1 MERSA
6 LFTRLMMAIDAAV
19 ATVAFVLSYYLRRFL
34 PDALGLY
41 RLGPIDHFLW
51 ILLPAIPAWW
61 LLLFVNGAYRDKV
74 ESPGTIVKLGLKVGG
89 GGLLFLS
96 LLLFL
101 IKAETF
107 HRTLLILFVA
117 VETCALILTRIGLGS
132 WLTWRRRAGKST
144 RHALIV
150 ADDQPETRSHLSLL
164 VERMLTSPT
173 AGVTPVGLLALDPSA
188 PPPMEHGL
196 PLRGSLEDL
205 PELLDQEVIDEV
217 YFVLPPSA
225 VNRIADYLKVCEEM
239 GVEGKVLAQL
249 YRPVLARPYVEEAFE
264 LPFFSFAPTP
274 LYLGQRYVKNLIDA
288 VGAAALLLVFA
299 LPMAVLGI
307 LIALTSKG
315 PILFKQERGGRHGRR
330 FVMYKFRT
338 MTADAERRQPE
349 LASRNEMSGPVFKIA
364 DDPRVT
370 PVGRWLRR
378 TSLDELPQ
386 LINILRGDMSLV
398 GPRPLPLSETAQIK
412 GPLRRRFS
420 MKPGITGLWQC
431 SGRSN
436 VDFAEWMRLDLEYVD
451 RWSLRGDL
459 SILAKTIV
467 AVLSGRGA
475 R

>member
-1 MERSA
+1 
-6 LFTRLMMAIDAAV
+6 MAIDAAV
-19 ATVAFVLSYYLRRFL
+19 LIAAFVLSYYLRRFL
-34 PDALGLY
+34 PLAMGLR
-41 RLGPIDHFLW
+41 RLGPIDHYLW
-51 ILLPAIPAWW
+51 MLLPTIPIWW
-61 LLLFVNGAYRDKV
+61 LLLFLNRAYRDKV

-89 GGLLFLS
+89 GGLLILS

-101 IKAETF
+101 IKFETF
-107 HRTLLILFVA
+107 QRTLLILFVV
-117 VETCALILTRIGLGS
+117 VETAALILTRWGLGS
-132 WLTWRRRAGKST
+132 WLAWRRRAGKSI

-150 ADDQPETRSHLSLL
+150 TDDQPEAWSHTALL
-164 VERMLTSPT
+164 LERMRSNPT
-173 AGVTPVGLLALDPSA
+173 AGVAPVGLLSLNPIPSQAA
-188 PPPMEHGL
+188 PDRP

-225 VNRIADYLKVCEEM
+225 VNRITDYLKVCEEM

-249 YRPVLARPYVEEAFE
+249 YQPTLARPYLEESFE

-274 LYLGQRYVKNLIDA
+274 LYLGQRYVKALIDIA
-288 VGAAALLLVFA
+288 GAALLLLVLA
-299 LPMAVLGI
+299 LPMAVIGA
-307 LIALTSKG
+307 LIVLTSKE
-315 PILFKQERGGRHGRR
+315 PILFKQERGGLHGRR

-338 MTADAERRQPE
+338 MIADAQQRQPE
-349 LASRNEMSGPVFKIA
+349 LVSRNEMSGPVFKIA

-370 PVGRWLRR
+370 PIGRWLRR

-431 SGRSN
+431 SGRSQ
-436 VDFAEWMRLDLEYVD
+436 VDFADWMRLDLEYVD
-451 RWSLRGDL
+451 HWSLRADL
-459 SILAKTIV
+459 QILGKTIF

>member
-1 MERSA
+1 MERGA

-19 ATVAFVLSYYLRRFL
+19 LTAAFVSSYYVRQFL
-34 PDALGLY
+34 PAALGLPG
-41 RLGPIDHFLW
+41 LGPIDHSLW
-51 ILLPAIPAWW
+51 ILLPTIPIWW
-61 LLLFVNGAYRDKV
+61 LLLFLNGAYGDKV
-74 ESPGTIVKLGLKVGG
+74 QSPSAVVKLGVKVGA
-89 GGLLFLS
+89 GGLLLLS

-101 IKAETF
+101 IKFDTF
-107 HRTLLILFVA
+107 SRTLLILFIV
-117 VETCALILTRIGLGS
+117 VETAALILTRIGLGS
-132 WLTWRRRAGKST
+132 WLTWRRRAGKFT

-150 ADDQPETRSHLSLL
+150 TDDQPEARSHASLL
-164 VERMLTSPT
+164 VERMRNSPA
-173 AGVTPVGLLALDPSA
+173 AGVTPVGLLSLDPSA
-188 PPPMEHGL
+188 QPGVEHGL

-225 VNRIADYLKVCEEM
+225 LNRITDYLKVCEEM

-249 YRPVLARPYVEEAFE
+249 YRPALARPYVEEAFE
-264 LPFFSFAPTP
+264 FPFFSFTPTP
-274 LYLGQRYVKNLIDA
+274 LYLGQRYVKTLIDA
-288 VGAAALLLVFA
+288 AGAAALLLVFA
-299 LPMAVLGI
+299 LPMAVI
-307 LIALTSKG
+307 SSLIALTSKG
-315 PILFKQERGGRHGRR
+315 PILFKQERGGLHGRR
-330 FVMYKFRT
+330 FAMYKFRT
-338 MTADAERRQPE
+338 MIADAEQRQPE
-349 LASRNEMSGPVFKIA
+349 LASLNEMSGPVFKIA

-370 PVGRWLRR
+370 AVGRWLRH

-431 SGRSN
+431 SGRSD

-451 RWSLRGDL
+451 HWSLRGDL
-459 SILAKTIV
+459 QILGKTIV